1 MMKGESNVGERRLG
15 GSSTPRL
22 PPSIAEFGSGVRAI
36 LRAAMN
42 QSAALNAHW
51 RQSARLEALRGVRRS
66 DGSNGV
72 RSKKAPRWHEAR
84 GWRVPVVSTVKVA
97 TPQLMLDSTI
107 RK

>member
-22 PPSIAEFGSGVRAI
+22 PPSIAEFGSGVMAI

-51 RQSARLEALRGVRRS
+51 RQSARLEALRVRRS

-84 GWRVPVVSTVKVA
+84 GWRVTVVSTVKVA